1 MNDLKGK
8 AWFRPL
14 DKIFVPKWEWKEK
27 LRLRMT
33 QGIRLDQ
40 ASVLTADFYFGCRVW
55 AIMTCRLKF
64 STMFSARRTS
74 VGFLAR
80 VI

>member
-1 MNDLKGK
+1 
-8 AWFRPL
+8 
-14 DKIFVPKWEWKEK
+14 
-27 LRLRMT
+27 LRMT